1 MSKQKQIY
9 VMRSPLCVAY
19 VISNNKREACYRFS
33 QSMGC
38 FVATQYVRHTGYST
52 KAPEAAYKE
61 VGDRF
66 GVVYSKR

>member
-1 MSKQKQIY
+1 MNKQKQVY

-19 VISNNKREACYRFS
+19 VISDNKREACYRFS
-33 QSMGC
+33 QSVGC
-38 FVATQYVRHTGYST
+38 LVPTQFVRHIGYST
-52 KAPEAAYKE
+52 KAIEVAHKE